1 MSFLAT
7 NVTVFVLN
15 CCFIFNFRLIKKI
28 DVALELV
35 NETLGL
41 VNRLP
46 WTRLLNSMQFSIL
59 ASSSVLPG
67 HYIDA
72 VENQMKTI
80 PCGSDA
86 VDSNAKI
93 TWMRNGVEATKNP
106 RFTLDTATGALVV
119 NRADRNDSGSYNCSI
134 MKIVKG
140 RFTVVGYEM
149 YFNVQ
154 CMYIFLLKSPV
165 HVV

>member
-1 MSFLAT
+1 MNIS
-7 NVTVFVLN
+7 VLN
-15 CCFIFNFRLIKKI
+15 IGHILFIPQPSKCLNFFLTYPVEERSM
-28 DVALELV
+28 
-35 NETLGL
+35 
-41 VNRLP
+41 LP
-46 WTRLLNSMQFSIL
+46 RNRLLNRIQFSIL

-154 CMYIFLLKSPV
+154 CMYIFFLKRPSFYIILKY
-165 HVV
+165 